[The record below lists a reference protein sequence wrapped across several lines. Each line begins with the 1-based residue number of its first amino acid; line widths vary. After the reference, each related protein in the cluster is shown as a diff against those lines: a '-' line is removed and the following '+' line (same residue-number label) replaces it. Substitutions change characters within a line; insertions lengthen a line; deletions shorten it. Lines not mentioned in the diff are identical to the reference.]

1 MFWGCFLPSVFGS
14 VYCTVLILFYTAWYL
29 LNRIEANLCL
39 ADLSLLDCTWKLVML
54 NLYLVICD
62 LVIEDLFICRLYLV
76 TRYKRWGEQG
86 NRAENHG
93 LKEQNNK
100 QTLAHDS
107 VCCCGQNFQGSILPN
122 RWVYILSD
130 CIFQEIIY
138 IYIFL
143 FI

>member
-76 TRYKRWGEQG
+76 MGEGSREIVLKTMDWKNKTTNKHWHMIPFVVVVKTFREVFYQTDGCTFCLTVYFKKSFIFIYSYLYK
-86 NRAENHG
+86 
-93 LKEQNNK
+93 
-100 QTLAHDS
+100 
-107 VCCCGQNFQGSILPN
+107 
-122 RWVYILSD
+122 
-130 CIFQEIIY
+130 
-138 IYIFL
+138 
-143 FI
+143 